1 MDLEGKNYMLML
13 DNGDGTC
20 TSIVAIA
27 DADIELTTL
36 IEMEFAELVEA
47 SVGVALS
54 SPEFVEEFIEKATEI
69 PNSTEGLEE

>member
-1 MDLEGKNYMLML
+1 MDLEGKNYILML

-27 DADIELTTL
+27 DADIEISTL
-36 IEMEFAELVEA
+36 IEMKFEELVEM

-54 SPEFVEEFIEKATEI
+54 SPEFVEEFVEKATEI
-69 PNSTEGLEE
+69 PNDIEGLEG